1 MSYVWDLPTKVLF
14 GPGMLK
20 QLGDE
25 KMPGKKALL
34 VISNGKSVKE
44 NGALDETKKQLE
56 RAGAEYII
64 FDKIQANPQSDTIME
79 GVLAARA
86 SACDFVVGLGGGSV
100 LDSVTVIS
108 AMVPQPE
115 GEVWDYIFGGTGGCK
130 ALTAEPLPYIEIT
143 TTAGTG
149 SEVDRFGVVTNPE
162 TQEKIG
168 FRGAF
173 PTLAVVDP
181 ELMLSVPPAFT
192 AYQGFDA
199 LFHSTEGYI
208 SSLHNEAADMFQL
221 AAISNIG
228 RWLPVAVKD
237 GSNLEARTHVAF
249 ANTMSGYSMEVTSCT
264 SEHSMEHAM
273 SGHHPQLAH
282 GAGLVMISL
291 EYYRH
296 FIERHAC
303 DDRFVTMARALGDE
317 NATKPEDFLN
327 ALKKLEDEC
336 GVGDLKMSDYGI
348 TEEELPVL
356 AKDARYTMAG
366 LFDADP
372 VPISDEEVLEI
383 YKAAYR

>member
-1 MSYVWDLPTKVLF
+1 MSYIWDLPTKVLF

-20 QLGDE
+20 KLGDE

-44 NGALDETKKQLE
+44 NGSLDETKKQLE

-100 LDSVTVIS
+100 LDSATVI
-108 AMVPQPE
+108 AAIVPQPE
-115 GEVWDYIFGGTGGCK
+115 GEVWDFVVGGTGGCK
-130 ALTAEPLPYIEIT
+130 PLSEQPLPYIEIT

-162 TQEKIG
+162 THEKIG
-168 FRGAF
+168 YQGSF
-173 PTLAVVDP
+173 PMLAVVDP
-181 ELMLSVPPAFT
+181 ELMLSVPPTFT

-208 SSLHNEAADMFQL
+208 SCLRNEASDMFQL
-221 AAISNIG
+221 AAIENIG
-228 RWLPVAVKD
+228 KWLPTAVKD

-264 SEHSMEHAM
+264 SEHAMEHAM
-273 SGHHPQLAH
+273 SGHHPQLPH
-282 GAGLVMISL
+282 GAGLIMLSI
-291 EYYRH
+291 EYYKH

-303 DDRFVTMARALGDE
+303 DERFVTMAKALGDE
-317 NATKPEDFLN
+317 NATKPEDFLT

-336 GVGDLKMSDYGI
+336 GVGDLKMSDYDI
-348 TEEELPVL
+348 KEDELPTL
-356 AKDARYTMAG
+356 AKDARYTMSG

-372 VPISDEEVLEI
+372 VQITDEEVLEI
-383 YKAAYR
+383 FKKAYK

>member
-1 MSYVWDLPTKVLF
+1 
-14 GPGMLK
+14 MLR

-34 VISNGKSVKE
+34 VISNGKSVRE
-44 NGALDETKKQLE
+44 NGSLDETKKQLE

-79 GVLAARA
+79 GVIAARE
-86 SACDFVVGLGGGSV
+86 SECDFVVGLGGGSV

-108 AMVPQPE
+108 AVVPQPE
-115 GEVWDYIFGGTGGCK
+115 GEVWDYIAGGTGGHK
-130 ALTAEPLPYIEIT
+130 ELTEPPLPYIEIT

-162 TQEKIG
+162 TNEKIG
-168 FRGAF
+168 FQGAF

-181 ELMLSVPPAFT
+181 ELMLTVPPGFT

-208 SSLHNEAADMFQL
+208 SCLHNEAADMFQL
-221 AAISNIG
+221 AAIRNIG
-228 RWLPVAVKD
+228 KWLPVAVKD

-273 SGHHPQLAH
+273 SGHHPKLPH
-282 GAGLVMISL
+282 GAGLIMLSL

-296 FIERHAC
+296 FIDRHAC

-317 NATKPEDFLN
+317 NATKPEDFLT
-327 ALKKLEDEC
+327 ALARLEEEC

-348 TEEELPVL
+348 TEEELP
-356 AKDARYTMAG
+356 KFTRDARYTMAG
-366 LFDADP
+366 LFEADP
-372 VPISDEEVLEI
+372 VQITDDEVLEI
-383 YKAAYR
+383 YKAAFK